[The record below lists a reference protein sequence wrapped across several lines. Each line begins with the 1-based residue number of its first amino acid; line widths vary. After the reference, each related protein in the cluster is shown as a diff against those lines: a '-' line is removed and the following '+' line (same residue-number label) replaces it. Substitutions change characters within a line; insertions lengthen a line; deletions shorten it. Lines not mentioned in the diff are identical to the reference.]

1 MMNKRVSVYRKEHF
15 NAAHRLHNPAWDE
28 EKNNLVFGKC
38 NNPNFHGHNYE
49 LVVKITGEPSADTGF
64 VIDLKYL
71 SDLIKENVLKKLDH
85 QNLNLDVQEF
95 ANLNPTAE
103 NITILIYNILRSR
116 IDTALDLQ
124 VRLYET
130 PRNFAEYPAL

>member
-1 MMNKRVSVYRKEHF
+1 MNKRVSVYRREHF
-15 NAAHRLHNPAWDE
+15 NAAHRLHNPVWDE
-28 EKNNLVFGKC
+28 EKNNRVFGKC

-64 VIDLKYL
+64 VIDLKHL

-85 QNLNLDVQEF
+85 QNLNLDVEEF

-103 NITILIYNILRSR
+103 NITILIYNILRSK
-116 IDTALDLQ
+116 IDTTLDLQ

>member
-1 MMNKRVSVYRKEHF
+1 M
-15 NAAHRLHNPAWDE
+15 
-28 EKNNLVFGKC
+28 
-38 NNPNFHGHNYE
+38 
-49 LVVKITGEPSADTGF
+49 
-64 VIDLKYL
+64 
-71 SDLIKENVLKKLDH
+71 LKKLDH

-103 NITILIYNILRSR
+103 NITILIYDILRSR

>member
-1 MMNKRVSVYRKEHF
+1 MNKRVSVYRKEHF

-28 EKNNLVFGKC
+28 EKNNRVFGKC

-64 VIDLKYL
+64 VIDLTYL
-71 SDLIKENVLKKLDH
+71 SNTIRENVLNKLDH
-85 QNLNLDVQEF
+85 QNLNLDVPEF
-95 ANLNPTAE
+95 ANLNPTTE
-103 NITILIYNILRSR
+103 NITVLIYNILRSK

>member
-1 MMNKRVSVYRKEHF
+1 MNKRVSVYRREHF
-15 NAAHRLHNPAWDE
+15 NAAHRLHNPAWDD

-85 QNLNLDVQEF
+85 QNLNLDVEEF

-103 NITILIYNILRSR
+103 NITILIYNILRSK
-116 IDTALDLQ
+116 IDAALDLQ

>member
-1 MMNKRVSVYRKEHF
+1 MNKKVSVYRREHF

-49 LVVKITGEPSADTGF
+49 LVVKITGEPSEDTGF
-64 VIDLKYL
+64 VIDLTYL

-85 QNLNLDVQEF
+85 QNLNLDVEEF

-103 NITILIYNILRSR
+103 NITILIYNILRSK

-130 PRNFAEYPAL
+130 PRNFAEYPAV

>member
-1 MMNKRVSVYRKEHF
+1 MNKRVSVYRKEHF

-85 QNLNLDVQEF
+85 QNLNLDVEEF
-95 ANLNPTAE
+95 ADLNPTTE
-103 NITILIYNILRSR
+103 NITILIYNILRSKV
-116 IDTALDLQ
+116 DTTLDLQ

>member
-1 MMNKRVSVYRKEHF
+1 MNKRVSVYRREHF

-85 QNLNLDVQEF
+85 QNLNLDVEEF

-103 NITILIYNILRSR
+103 NITILIYNILRSK
-116 IDTALDLQ
+116 IDTTLYLQ

-130 PRNFAEYPAL
+130 PRNFAEYPA